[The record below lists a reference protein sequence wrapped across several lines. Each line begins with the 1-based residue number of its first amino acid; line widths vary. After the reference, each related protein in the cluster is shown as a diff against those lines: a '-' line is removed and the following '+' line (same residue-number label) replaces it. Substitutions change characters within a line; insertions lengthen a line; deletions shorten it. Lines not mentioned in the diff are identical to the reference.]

1 MKKGIIT
8 LMAVALLAP
17 LTLVAQPG
25 SGGQA
30 FCPDGPRWMGQGH
43 PGLDGRGMWQRDRG
57 PGIGHLLMVGGKI
70 GLTDEQEDQLEQLQV
85 DFKME
90 QIDRK
95 AEMQKAQVQLRT
107 LMRDDNAAERDVFRM
122 IDDLSRMK
130 ADMQKMRYTHRLQIH
145 SILTEEQIEKMKELR
160 QERRGDGQ
168 GMKGRNP
175 HGRKG
180 GWGRP

>member
-8 LMAVALLAP
+8 LVAFALLTP

-25 SGGQA
+25 PGGQA
-30 FCPDGPRWMGQGH
+30 FCPDGPRWMGQRHHGMYCDQ
-43 PGLDGRGMWQRDRG
+43 PGRGDRG
-57 PGIGHLLMVGGKI
+57 PGIGRLLMAADEI

-95 AEMQKAQVQLRT
+95 AEMQKARVQLRT
-107 LMRDDNAAERDVFRM
+107 LMRDDNAVERDVFRM

-160 QERRGDGQ
+160 RERRGDGQ

-175 HGRKG
+175 HWRKG